1 MTESSLALAV
11 IVIAITI
18 ALESLA
24 NFDSLFSVFVVAV
37 AVAAGLLF
45 YLSTESLVWCIGFGL
60 GTAETPTPS
69 PPWQQSP
76 SSPCPPSAHPNKNNN
91 AADAA
96 CNYWGMNMQFMYLC
110 MCVYECIYLR
120 TMKYNNSSNKRLY
133 FWYKIHYTPHSTLS
147 IHGKPNQT
155 KHTYSSDV
163 YVCMY
168 IAPKILPI
176 TYRPPP
182 TAHF

>member
-1 MTESSLALAV
+1 VTESSLALAV

-69 PPWQQSP
+69 PPLSAITLEPLPTLCPSKQKQQ
-76 SSPCPPSAHPNKNNN
+76 C
-91 AADAA
+91 
-96 CNYWGMNMQFMYLC
+96 CGRCMQLLRH
-110 MCVYECIYLR
+110 EHAIYVP
-120 TMKYNNSSNKRLY
+120 LY
-133 FWYKIHYTPHSTLS
+133 VRI
-147 IHGKPNQT
+147 
-155 KHTYSSDV
+155 
-163 YVCMY
+163 CMY
-168 IAPKILPI
+168 I
-176 TYRPPP
+176 P
-182 TAHF
+182 TNYEIQQQQQ